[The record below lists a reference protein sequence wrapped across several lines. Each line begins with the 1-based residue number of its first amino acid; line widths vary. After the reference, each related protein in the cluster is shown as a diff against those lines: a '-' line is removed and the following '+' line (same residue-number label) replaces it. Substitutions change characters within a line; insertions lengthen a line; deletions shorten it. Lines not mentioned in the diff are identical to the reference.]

1 MNLTGIGSNEVA
13 TSRPKEVIRTITV
26 LALTASQG
34 VERHRCRE
42 SRDGRG
48 MALRR
53 WAASGRAPGAM
64 MERGNVAKRS
74 NSRRLARR
82 VSEANQP
89 DEVGPDARGKT
100 SWLLLAGPA
109 IRAFARSDP
118 P

>member
-1 MNLTGIGSNEVA
+1 
-13 TSRPKEVIRTITV
+13 
-26 LALTASQG
+26 
-34 VERHRCRE
+34 
-42 SRDGRG
+42 
-48 MALRR
+48 
-53 WAASGRAPGAM
+53 

-74 NSRRLARR
+74 SSRRLARR

-89 DEVGPDARGKT
+89 DQVGPDGRGKT